1 MKILTGILF
10 FLLLLFSLCFGQE
23 AIFGT
28 VSAPQDTAS
37 LTDTDVLTS
46 RIITYNAKPE
56 GVGTLFMAGDTV
68 SGDPIGVIGEYQLYY
83 GLNQHGQAMYGQWRT
98 LSDSVLVKG
107 DITVSGTV
115 NSTNVTG
122 RETNLAKDTYW
133 SLSTGI
139 RFRFTGVGT
148 QVTLLSGWFD
158 YF

>member
-1 MKILTGILF
+1 MKKFILV
-10 FLLLLFSLCFGQE
+10 LLLFSLMLLPCFGQE

-28 VSAPQDTAS
+28 VSAPLDTSRITNTGA
-37 LTDTDVLTS
+37 LTS

-68 SGDPIGVIGEYQLYY
+68 SGAPIGVVGQYQLYY

-98 LSDSVLVKG
+98 LTDSVLVKA
-107 DITVSGTV
+107 DITTSGTY
-115 NSTNVTG
+115 NTTNVTG
-122 RETNLAKDTYW
+122 RETNLADDNYW